1 MKRKRVLLAGLFH
14 ETHTFIAGRTTLA
27 DFTVARGQKILAK
40 AGDGSPTAGFLEVA
54 QAAGWEVVPTIDLRC
69 TPSAMVE
76 DAVPELFWAEFAAAA
91 QNEISR
97 GLDAVFLILH
107 GAMAAASEPDVEGA
121 LLARLRKL
129 PGFATIPVFAV
140 LDLHANVTARM
151 AKHANALIAYR
162 ENPHTDAHETAV
174 RAAQLLR
181 RCLETG
187 SVPQTHWRR
196 APIIWAP
203 PGTGTAQ
210 DPMRGLNA
218 MARAL
223 EADDAWVWEM
233 SVTPGFSF
241 ADTPETGLSFSLVTM
256 APAAEAQRMLTKFCR
271 EAWRWRE
278 AGVVAYPGVETV
290 LKQILPVQ
298 AGPVLLVEPA
308 DNIGGGAPGD
318 GTGILRGLLK
328 FDVPDSAV
336 IINDPANVTAAVAAG
351 VGAKLTLAIG
361 GRGSALDA
369 GPVDL
374 MVEVISRSD
383 GHFELEDIHSHLAS
397 MRGRHIAMGP
407 CAVVRHRGI
416 TILLTSNKTPPFDL
430 GQWRS
435 QGIAPEK
442 LKVIG
447 VKAAVAHRRA
457 YDPIIAASYFVE
469 TPGPCSSQV
478 NSFKFHHLNRPVWP
492 LDPALEWPDGRV

>member
-1 MKRKRVLLAGLFH
+1 MSRRILLAGLFH
-14 ETHTFIAGRTTLA
+14 ETHTFLEGRTTPA
-27 DFTVARGQKILAK
+27 EFAVSRGRELLAK
-40 AGDGSPTAGFLEVA
+40 AGDGSPLAGFLEVA
-54 QAAGWEVVPTIDLRC
+54 AQAEWEVVPAIDLRA
-69 TPSAMVE
+69 TPSATVA
-76 DAVPELFWAEFAAAA
+76 DAVLELFWTEFAAVVRRELA
-91 QNEISR
+91 Q

-107 GAMAAASEPDVEGA
+107 GAMATETEPDVEGA
-121 LLARLRKL
+121 VLARLRQL
-129 PGFATIPVFAV
+129 PGLATLPVFAV

-151 AKHANALIAYR
+151 AAHANALIAYR
-162 ENPHTDAHETAV
+162 ENPHTDAHATAA
-174 RAAQLLR
+174 RAARLLQR
-181 RCLETG
+181 SLDTG
-187 SVPQTHWRR
+187 VMPRTYWRR

-223 EADDAWVWEM
+223 EAEDAWVWEL

-241 ADTPETGLSFSLVTM
+241 ADTPETGLSFCLVSP
-256 APAAEAQRMLTKFCR
+256 APGSQMQWHLERFCR

-278 AGVVAYPGVETV
+278 AGLVSYPDVESV
-290 LKQILPVQ
+290 LRTILPVRQ
-298 AGPVLLVEPA
+298 GPVLLVEPA

-318 GTGILRGLLK
+318 GTGVLRGLLK

-336 IINDPANVTAAVAAG
+336 IINDPVAVGAAVRAG
-351 VGAKLTLAIG
+351 RGAQVTLAIG
-361 GRGSALDA
+361 GRDSALDE
-369 GPVDL
+369 GPVEL
-374 MVEVISRSD
+374 AVEIVSLSEGR
-383 GHFELEDIHSHLAS
+383 FELEDIHSHLAS
-397 MRGRHIAMGP
+397 MCGRQIDMGP

-416 TILLTSNKTPPFDL
+416 TILLTSRKTPPFDL

-457 YDPIIAASYFVE
+457 YDPIAAASYFVD
-469 TPGPCSSQV
+469 TPGPCSSNV
-478 NSFKFHHLNRPVWP
+478 AAFTFRHLRRPVWP
-492 LDPALEWPDGRV
+492 LDADCACPDGRD